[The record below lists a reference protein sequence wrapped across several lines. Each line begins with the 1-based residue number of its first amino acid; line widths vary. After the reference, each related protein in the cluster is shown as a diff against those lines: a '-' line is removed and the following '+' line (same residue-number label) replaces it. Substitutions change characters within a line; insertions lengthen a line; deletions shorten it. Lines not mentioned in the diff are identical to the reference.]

1 MKPVKTLV
9 SLVFALFAS
18 AAVAAEPMAIEDA
31 IANHKTLPEG
41 KVMVHARILI
51 HAANRGKKT
60 VSAKF
65 VDVKP
70 SPNVNLE
77 VWEDS
82 LYDLPPETTVK
93 VVGEFHVG
101 PVKGGTRKIRYK
113 VKEIGGRTY
122 NDHRHWRTDRAVYI
136 VNPVMEV
143 EQAPAAPAAN

>member
-1 MKPVKTLV
+1 MIQRA
-9 SLVFALFAS
+9 ALLTVLLAS
-18 AAVAAEPMAIEDA
+18 TALAADPMPIEDA
-31 IANHKTLPEG
+31 IANHKNLPEG
-41 KVMVHARILI
+41 KVMVHTRILI

-77 VWEDS
+77 VWDEA
-82 LYDLPPETTVK
+82 LYNLPPETTIK

-101 PVKGGTRKIRYK
+101 PVGGGTKKVRYK

-143 EQAPAAPAAN
+143 EQPAAAAAD

>member
-1 MKPVKTLV
+1 MK
-9 SLVFALFAS
+9 AS
-18 AAVAAEPMAIEDA
+18 AALLAALLASSLVAAEPMAIEDA

-41 KVMVHARILI
+41 KVLVHARILI

-77 VWEDS
+77 VWDDS
-82 LYDLPPETTVK
+82 LYTLPPETTVK

-101 PVKGGTRKIRYK
+101 PVKGGTKKIRYK

-136 VNPVMEV
+136 VDPVMEV
-143 EQAPAAPAAN
+143 EQPAAD

>member
-1 MKPVKTLV
+1 MLKHAALL
-9 SLVFALFAS
+9 SALFAS
-18 AAVAAEPMAIEDA
+18 TVLAADPMPIEDA
-31 IANHKTLPEG
+31 IANHKSLPEG
-41 KVMVHARILI
+41 KVMVQTRILI
-51 HAANRGKKT
+51 HASNRGKKT

-77 VWEDS
+77 AWDDA
-82 LYDLPPETTVK
+82 LYGLPPETTIK

-101 PVKGGTRKIRYK
+101 PVGGGTKKVRYK
-113 VKEIGGRTY
+113 VKEISGRTY

-143 EQAPAAPAAN
+143 EKPAAAAAN